1 MSDKVSSELGYYV
14 CSSRAIFLIRK
25 ENNLT
30 IQLSD
35 HFTYKKLLK
44 YAIPSI
50 IMVVV
55 TSLYSVIDGFF
66 VSNFAGK
73 TSFAAINLIMPVLM
87 IAGAVGFMMGT
98 GGGALIAKSLGEQN
112 KEKANQI
119 FSMVVYCSVI
129 AGILIAIIGI
139 IFLKPIAVLLGG
151 KGELLENAVRYGK
164 IVLIAMPAFILQFE
178 FQCLF
183 ATANK
188 PVLGLVITVMAGL
201 TNAILDALFIAVFR
215 WGLNGAAA
223 ATDIGQCVGGILP
236 VIYFLRKN
244 GSLLRLGKMYF
255 CGKELFQVC
264 VNGFSEML
272 SNISTSVVSML
283 FNLQLLKYIG
293 ENGVAAYGVLM
304 YVGVIFSAT
313 FIGYSVGVAPV
324 ISYHF
329 GAKNVG
335 ELKSLKKKCLFI
347 ISIFSVAM
355 FTFSLLLA
363 NPLAYAFVGY
373 DQTLIQLT
381 AHAFMIYAPSFLFN
395 GFTIFISSLFTA
407 LNDGL
412 VSAAVSFVRTLVFQV
427 ATVLLLPLLIG
438 IDGIWWSFAVAEVLA
453 LAVSF
458 SLLQVFKKK
467 YDY

>member
-14 CSSRAIFLIRK
+14 CNSRAIFIIRK
-25 ENNLT
+25 ESNLK

-35 HFTYKKLLK
+35 FFTYKKLLK

-73 TSFAAINLIMPVLM
+73 TPFAAINLIMPVLM

-119 FSMVVYCSVI
+119 FSMVVYSSVI

-151 KGELLENAVRYGK
+151 QDELLENAVRYGK

-188 PVLGLVITVMAGL
+188 PVLGLVITVMAGV
-201 TNAILDALFIAVFR
+201 TNAILDALFIAGFR

-223 ATDIGQCVGGILP
+223 ATAIGQCVGGILP

-283 FNLQLLKYIG
+283 FNFQLLEYIG

-304 YVGVIFSAT
+304 YVGMIFSAT

-324 ISYHF
+324 ISYHY
-329 GAKNVG
+329 GAKNVD

-347 ISIFSVAM
+347 ITVFSVAM
-355 FTFSLLLA
+355 FTVSLLLS
-363 NPLAYAFVGY
+363 NPLAYVFVGY
-373 DQTLIQLT
+373 DPTLVKLIV
-381 AHAFMIYAPSFLFN
+381 HAFLIYAPSFLFS

-412 VSAAVSFVRTLVFQV
+412 VSAAVSFVRTLIFQV

-453 LAVSF
+453 FAVSF